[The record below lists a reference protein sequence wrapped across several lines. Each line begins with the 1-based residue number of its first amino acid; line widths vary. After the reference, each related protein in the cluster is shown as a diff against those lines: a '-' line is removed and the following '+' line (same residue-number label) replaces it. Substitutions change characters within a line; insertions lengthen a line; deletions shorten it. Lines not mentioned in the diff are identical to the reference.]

1 MNQWLEPAALL
12 HSIVNMNAQKEAI
25 LGRRTIPHANHS
37 SMSAGVSGIHWLVTM
52 ETLSA
57 SSLASEE
64 GCCYVCEVRSIT
76 QQTNW
81 HGVK

>member
-1 MNQWLEPAALL
+1 MNQCLEPAALV

-37 SMSAGVSGIHWLVTM
+37 SMSAGVSGIHWLVTT

-57 SSLASEE
+57 SSLASE
-64 GCCYVCEVRSIT
+64 VCEVQSIT
-76 QQTNW
+76 QRTNW
-81 HGVK
+81 HGVR